1 MTYRKFLFGREIRLE
16 YIDTNVIIS
25 FLNSRD
31 VNHERALKTL
41 NHDGEMV
48 TSPVA
53 ILELKSVLS
62 RTTTLGTD
70 EIEAFVDYLPEINI
84 EVPKIDMDKVVSN
97 AIEIAVNIRMK
108 TLDILHLAA
117 GVVLEADDFITFDHE
132 FSEKEKEIVNIGLRL
147 KS

>member
-1 MTYRKFLFGREIRLE
+1 MN

-25 FLNSRD
+25 FLNNRD
-31 VNHERALKTL
+31 INHEKALKTL
-41 NHDGEMV
+41 NHDSEMV

-53 ILELKSVLS
+53 ILELKSVLC
-62 RTTTLGTD
+62 RTTTLNTD
-70 EIEAFVDYLPEINI
+70 EIEAFVDYLHEINI
-84 EVPKIDMDKVVSN
+84 EVPMIDMNKVISN

-117 GVVLEADDFITFDHE
+117 GVVLNVDDFITFDRE
-132 FSEKEKEIVNIGLRL
+132 FLEREKEIENIGLRV

>member
-1 MTYRKFLFGREIRLE
+1 MN

-31 VNHERALKTL
+31 INHEKALKTL
-41 NHDGEMV
+41 NHDSEMV

-53 ILELKSVLS
+53 ILELKSVLC
-62 RTTTLGTD
+62 RTTTLDTD
-70 EIEAFVDYLPEINI
+70 EIEAFVDYLHEINI
-84 EVPKIDMDKVVSN
+84 EVPMIDMNKVISN

-117 GVVLEADDFITFDHE
+117 GVVLNVDDFITFDRE
-132 FSEKEKEIVNIGLRL
+132 FLEREKEIENIGLRV

>member
-1 MTYRKFLFGREIRLE
+1 MN

-31 VNHERALKTL
+31 INHEKALKTL
-41 NHDGEMV
+41 NHDSEMV

-53 ILELKSVLS
+53 ILELKSVLC
-62 RTTTLGTD
+62 RTTTLDTD
-70 EIEAFVDYLPEINI
+70 EIEAFVDYLHEINI
-84 EVPKIDMDKVVSN
+84 EVPIIDMNKVISN

-117 GVVLEADDFITFDHE
+117 GVVLNVDDFITFDRE
-132 FSEKEKEIVNIGLRL
+132 FLEKEKEIENIGLRV

>member
-1 MTYRKFLFGREIRLE
+1 LN

-25 FLNSRD
+25 FLNNRD
-31 VNHERALKTL
+31 INHEKALKTL
-41 NHDGEMV
+41 NHDSEMV

-53 ILELKSVLS
+53 ILELKSVLC
-62 RTTTLGTD
+62 RTTTLNTD
-70 EIEAFVDYLPEINI
+70 EIEAFVDYLHEINI
-84 EVPKIDMDKVVSN
+84 EVPMIDMNKVISN

-117 GVVLEADDFITFDHE
+117 GVVLNVDDFITFDRE
-132 FSEKEKEIVNIGLRL
+132 FIEKKKEIENIGLRV

>member
-1 MTYRKFLFGREIRLE
+1 MN

-31 VNHERALKTL
+31 INHEKALKTL
-41 NHDGEMV
+41 NHDSEMV

-53 ILELKSVLS
+53 ILELKSVLC
-62 RTTTLGTD
+62 RTTTLDTD
-70 EIEAFVDYLPEINI
+70 EIEAFVDYLHEINI
-84 EVPKIDMDKVVSN
+84 EVPIIDMNKVISN

-117 GVVLEADDFITFDHE
+117 GVVLEVDDFITFDRE
-132 FSEKEKEIVNIGLRL
+132 FLEKEKEIENIGLRV

>member
-1 MTYRKFLFGREIRLE
+1 MN

-31 VNHERALKTL
+31 INHEKALKIL

-53 ILELKSVLS
+53 ILELKSVLC
-62 RTTTLGTD
+62 RTTTLDTD
-70 EIEAFVDYLPEINI
+70 ETEAFVDYLHEINI
-84 EVPKIDMDKVVSN
+84 EVPMIDMNKVISN

-117 GVVLEADDFITFDHE
+117 GVVLNVDDFITFDRE
-132 FSEKEKEIVNIGLRL
+132 FLEKEKEIENIGLRV

>member
-1 MTYRKFLFGREIRLE
+1 MN

-31 VNHERALKTL
+31 INHEKALKTL
-41 NHDGEMV
+41 NHDSEMV

-53 ILELKSVLS
+53 ILELKSVLC
-62 RTTTLGTD
+62 RTTTLDTD
-70 EIEAFVDYLPEINI
+70 EIEAFVDYLHEINI
-84 EVPKIDMDKVVSN
+84 EVPIIDMNKVISN

-117 GVVLEADDFITFDHE
+117 GVVLEVDDFITFDRE
-132 FSEKEKEIVNIGLRL
+132 FLEKGLPELPNDLSEISIKERE
-147 KS
+147 

>member
-1 MTYRKFLFGREIRLE
+1 MN

-31 VNHERALKTL
+31 INHEKALKTL
-41 NHDGEMV
+41 NHVSEMV

-53 ILELKSVLS
+53 ILELKSVLC
-62 RTTTLGTD
+62 RTTTLDTD
-70 EIEAFVDYLPEINI
+70 EIEAFVDYLHEINI
-84 EVPKIDMDKVVSN
+84 EVPMIDMNKVISN

-117 GVVLEADDFITFDHE
+117 GVVLNVDDFITFDRE
-132 FSEKEKEIVNIGLRL
+132 FIEKKKEIENIGLRV

>member
-1 MTYRKFLFGREIRLE
+1 MN

-31 VNHERALKTL
+31 INHEKALKTL
-41 NHDGEMV
+41 NHVSEMV

-53 ILELKSVLS
+53 ILELKSVLC
-62 RTTTLGTD
+62 RTTTLDTD
-70 EIEAFVDYLPEINI
+70 EIEAFVDYLNEINI
-84 EVPKIDMDKVVSN
+84 EVPMIDMNKVISN

-117 GVVLEADDFITFDHE
+117 GVVMNVDFITFDRD
-132 FSEKEKEIVNIGLRL
+132 FLEKEKEIENI
-147 KS
+147 

>member
-1 MTYRKFLFGREIRLE
+1 MN

-25 FLNSRD
+25 FLNNRD
-31 VNHERALKTL
+31 INHEKALKTL
-41 NHDGEMV
+41 NHDSEMV

-53 ILELKSVLS
+53 ILELKSVLC
-62 RTTTLGTD
+62 RTTTLDTN
-70 EIEAFVDYLPEINI
+70 EIEAFVDYLHEINI
-84 EVPKIDMDKVVSN
+84 EVPMIDMNKVISN

-117 GVVLEADDFITFDHE
+117 GVVLNVDDFITFDRE
-132 FSEKEKEIVNIGLRL
+132 FLEKEKEIENIGLRV

>member
-1 MTYRKFLFGREIRLE
+1 MN

-31 VNHERALKTL
+31 INHEKALKIL

-53 ILELKSVLS
+53 ILELKSVLC
-62 RTTTLGTD
+62 RTTKLDTD
-70 EIEAFVDYLPEINI
+70 EIEAFVDYLHEINI
-84 EVPKIDMDKVVSN
+84 EVPMIDMNKVISN

-117 GVVLEADDFITFDHE
+117 GVVLEVDDFITFDRE
-132 FSEKEKEIVNIGLRL
+132 FLEKEKEIENIGLRV

>member
-1 MTYRKFLFGREIRLE
+1 MN

-31 VNHERALKTL
+31 INHEKALKTL
-41 NHDGEMV
+41 NHVSEMV

-53 ILELKSVLS
+53 ILELKSVLC
-62 RTTTLGTD
+62 RTTTLDTD
-70 EIEAFVDYLPEINI
+70 EIEAFVDYLHEINI
-84 EVPKIDMDKVVSN
+84 EVPMIDMNKVISN

-117 GVVLEADDFITFDHE
+117 GVVLEVDDFITFDRE
-132 FSEKEKEIVNIGLRL
+132 FLEKEKEIENIGLRV

>member
-1 MTYRKFLFGREIRLE
+1 MN

-25 FLNSRD
+25 FLNNRD
-31 VNHERALKTL
+31 INHEKALKTL
-41 NHDGEMV
+41 NHDSEMV

-53 ILELKSVLS
+53 ILELKSVLC
-62 RTTTLGTD
+62 RTTTLNTD
-70 EIEAFVDYLPEINI
+70 EIEAFVDYLHEINI
-84 EVPKIDMDKVVSN
+84 EVPMIDMNKVISN

-117 GVVLEADDFITFDHE
+117 GVVLEVDDFITFDRE
-132 FSEKEKEIVNIGLRL
+132 FLEKEKEIENIGLRV

>member
-1 MTYRKFLFGREIRLE
+1 MN

-31 VNHERALKTL
+31 INHEKALKTL
-41 NHDGEMV
+41 NHDSEMV

-53 ILELKSVLS
+53 ILELKSVLC
-62 RTTTLGTD
+62 RTTTLDTD
-70 EIEAFVDYLPEINI
+70 EIEAFVDYLHEINI
-84 EVPKIDMDKVVSN
+84 EVPIIDMNKVISN

-117 GVVLEADDFITFDHE
+117 GVVLNVDDFITFDRE
-132 FSEKEKEIVNIGLRL
+132 FLEREKEIENIGLRV

>member
-1 MTYRKFLFGREIRLE
+1 MN

-31 VNHERALKTL
+31 INHEKALKIL

-53 ILELKSVLS
+53 ILELKSVLC
-62 RTTTLGTD
+62 RTTTLDTD
-70 EIEAFVDYLPEINI
+70 EIEAFVDYLHEINI
-84 EVPKIDMDKVVSN
+84 EVPMIDMNKVISN

-117 GVVLEADDFITFDHE
+117 GVVLNVDDFITFDRE
-132 FSEKEKEIVNIGLRL
+132 FLEKEKEIENIGLRV

>member
-1 MTYRKFLFGREIRLE
+1 MN
-16 YIDTNVIIS
+16 YIDTNIIIS

-31 VNHERALKTL
+31 INHEKALKTL
-41 NHDGEMV
+41 NHDSEMV

-53 ILELKSVLS
+53 ILELKSVLC
-62 RTTTLGTD
+62 RTTTLDTD
-70 EIEAFVDYLPEINI
+70 EIEAFVDYLHETNI
-84 EVPKIDMDKVVSN
+84 EVPMIDMNKVISN

-117 GVVLEADDFITFDHE
+117 GVVLEVDDFITFDRE
-132 FSEKEKEIVNIGLRL
+132 FIEKKKEIENIGLRV

>member
-1 MTYRKFLFGREIRLE
+1 MN

-31 VNHERALKTL
+31 INHEKALKTL
-41 NHDGEMV
+41 NHDSEMV

-53 ILELKSVLS
+53 ILELKSVLC
-62 RTTTLGTD
+62 RTTTLDTD
-70 EIEAFVDYLPEINI
+70 EIEAFVDYLHEINI
-84 EVPKIDMDKVVSN
+84 EVPMIDMNKVISN

-117 GVVLEADDFITFDHE
+117 GVVLNVDDFITFDRE
-132 FSEKEKEIVNIGLRL
+132 FLEKEKEIENIGLRV

>member
-1 MTYRKFLFGREIRLE
+1 MN

-31 VNHERALKTL
+31 INHEKALKTL
-41 NHDGEMV
+41 NHDSEMV

-53 ILELKSVLS
+53 ILELKSVLC
-62 RTTTLGTD
+62 RTTTLNTD
-70 EIEAFVDYLPEINI
+70 EIEAFVDYLHEINI
-84 EVPKIDMDKVVSN
+84 EVPMIDMNKVISN

-117 GVVLEADDFITFDHE
+117 GVVLNVDDFITFDRE
-132 FSEKEKEIVNIGLRL
+132 FLEKEKEIENIGLRV

>member
-1 MTYRKFLFGREIRLE
+1 MN

-31 VNHERALKTL
+31 INHEKALKTL
-41 NHDGEMV
+41 NHDSEMV

-53 ILELKSVLS
+53 ILELKSVLC
-62 RTTTLGTD
+62 RTTILDTD
-70 EIEAFVDYLPEINI
+70 EIEAFVDYLHEINI
-84 EVPKIDMDKVVSN
+84 EVPIIDMNKVISN

-117 GVVLEADDFITFDHE
+117 GVVLNVDDFITFDRE
-132 FSEKEKEIVNIGLRL
+132 FLEKEKEIENIGLRV

>member
-1 MTYRKFLFGREIRLE
+1 MN
-16 YIDTNVIIS
+16 YIDANVILS

-31 VNHERALKTL
+31 INHEKALKTL
-41 NHDGEMV
+41 NHDSETV

-53 ILELKSVLS
+53 ILELKSVLC
-62 RTTTLGTD
+62 RTTTLDTD
-70 EIEAFVDYLPEINI
+70 EIEAFVDYLHEINI
-84 EVPKIDMDKVVSN
+84 EVPMIDMNKVISN

-117 GVVLEADDFITFDHE
+117 GVVLEVDGFITFDRE
-132 FSEKEKEIVNIGLRL
+132 FLEKEKEIENIGLRV

>member
-1 MTYRKFLFGREIRLE
+1 MN

-31 VNHERALKTL
+31 INHEKALKIL
-41 NHDGEMV
+41 NHDGKMV

-53 ILELKSVLS
+53 ILELKSVLC
-62 RTTTLGTD
+62 RTTTLDTD
-70 EIEAFVDYLPEINI
+70 EIEAFVDYLHEINI
-84 EVPKIDMDKVVSN
+84 EVPMIDMNKVISN

-108 TLDILHLAA
+108 TLEILHLAA
-117 GVVLEADDFITFDHE
+117 GVVLEVDGFITFDRE
-132 FSEKEKEIVNIGLRL
+132 FLEKEKEIENIGLRV

>member
-1 MTYRKFLFGREIRLE
+1 MN

-41 NHDGEMV
+41 DHDVEMV

-53 ILELKSVLS
+53 VLELKSVLS
-62 RTTTLGTD
+62 RTTNLGTD
-70 EIEAFVDYLPEINI
+70 EIEAFVDYLPEIKI
-84 EVPKIDMDKVVSN
+84 EVPEVDMDKVVSN
-97 AIEIAVNIRMK
+97 ASEIAVNIRMK

-117 GVVLEADDFITFDHE
+117 GVVLGADEFVTFDRE
-132 FSEKEKEIVNIGLRL
+132 FVEKEKEIVNLGLKV
-147 KS
+147 KSG

>member
-1 MTYRKFLFGREIRLE
+1 MN

-31 VNHERALKTL
+31 INHEKALKTL
-41 NHDGEMV
+41 NHDSEMV
-48 TSPVA
+48 TSSVA
-53 ILELKSVLS
+53 ILELKSVLC
-62 RTTTLGTD
+62 RTTTLNTD
-70 EIEAFVDYLPEINI
+70 EIEAFVDYLNEINI
-84 EVPKIDMDKVVSN
+84 EVPMIDMNKVISN

-117 GVVLEADDFITFDHE
+117 GVVLEVDDFITFDRE
-132 FSEKEKEIVNIGLRL
+132 FLEKEKEIENIGLRV

>member
-1 MTYRKFLFGREIRLE
+1 MN

-31 VNHERALKTL
+31 INHEKALKTL
-41 NHDGEMV
+41 NHVSEMV

-53 ILELKSVLS
+53 ILELKSVLC
-62 RTTTLGTD
+62 RTTTLDTD
-70 EIEAFVDYLPEINI
+70 EIEAFVDYLHEINI
-84 EVPKIDMDKVVSN
+84 EVPMIDMNKVISN

-108 TLDILHLAA
+108 TLEILHLAA
-117 GVVLEADDFITFDHE
+117 GVVLEVDGFITFDRE
-132 FSEKEKEIVNIGLRL
+132 FLEKEKEIENIGLRV

>member
-1 MTYRKFLFGREIRLE
+1 MN

-31 VNHERALKTL
+31 INHEKALKTL
-41 NHDGEMV
+41 NHDSEMV
-48 TSPVA
+48 TSSVA
-53 ILELKSVLS
+53 ILELKSVLC
-62 RTTTLGTD
+62 RTTTLNTD
-70 EIEAFVDYLPEINI
+70 EIEAFVDYLNEINI
-84 EVPKIDMDKVVSN
+84 EVPMIDMNKVISN

-117 GVVLEADDFITFDHE
+117 GVVLNVDDFITFDRE
-132 FSEKEKEIVNIGLRL
+132 FLEKEKEIENIGLRV

>member
-1 MTYRKFLFGREIRLE
+1 MN

-31 VNHERALKTL
+31 INHEKALKTL
-41 NHDGEMV
+41 NHDSEMV

-53 ILELKSVLS
+53 ILELKSVLC
-62 RTTTLGTD
+62 RTTTLNTD
-70 EIEAFVDYLPEINI
+70 EIEAFVDYLHEINI
-84 EVPKIDMDKVVSN
+84 EVPMIDMNKVISN

-117 GVVLEADDFITFDHE
+117 GVVLNVDDFITFDRE
-132 FSEKEKEIVNIGLRL
+132 FIEKKKEIENIGLRV